1 MSTSTLK
8 LTMWWWNFPHWDPNG
23 HIKFNLSF
31 KKIGRPSVLSLSLYV
46 VYGQDSSVSTQLTSG
61 SFPTFGKSAI
71 RRLLLKAW
79 DDCQS
84 SLERWSTLVVK
95 PWLLNEFQECLL
107 LNCCPWHH
115 LSVSSSLCG
124 FPVLSSLECERECV
138 FPQKASVG
146 GWIVWSGS

>member
-31 KKIGRPSVLSLSLYV
+31 KKNWAPQWTLSLSLYV
-46 VYGQDSSVSTQLTSG
+46 VYGQDSWGSTQLTSG

-71 RRLLLKAW
+71 RGL
-79 DDCQS
+79 QS

-107 LNCCPWHH
+107 LNWCPWHH

-138 FPQKASVG
+138 FPPKVSVG
-146 GWIVWSGS
+146 GCIVWSGS